1 MADLTVKT
9 YDPKQ
14 VVITFGVIPISGYA
28 DGTFVSVNRSGDAF
42 TKKKGAAGDV
52 ERVNKNQGDF
62 EVTVTLLPNCPRLS
76 PQTSSP
82 TPAFSRSRS
91 RTCLAIRCSLLRR
104 PGSARTRNGKMA
116 TIRTAVHGSLTPASV
131 QTSSEVTSNAL
142 PDY

>member
-62 EVTVTLLPNCPRLS
+62 EVTVTLLQTAAVNAELS
-76 PQTSSP
+76 AALAADQLT
-82 TPAFSRSRS
+82 TPAFSRSLS
-91 RTCLAIRCSLLRR
+91 RTCWQYVVLCSAGLDPQGPGMGRWRR
-104 PGSARTRNGKMA
+104 YEQPCMG
-116 TIRTAVHGSLTPASV
+116 L
-131 QTSSEVTSNAL
+131 
-142 PDY
+142 